1 MQIGTVERQ
10 GTKLLETTSKQ
21 SEPVED
27 AGLAQNPF
35 CKNMKSFILLWL
47 PNEPLYQWSIYRVKE
62 GSVHVRD
69 DVKLPHVL
77 NIWHFHYY
85 HGMLGNSV

>member
-1 MQIGTVERQ
+1 MDLSLEICTNLEKFPGTNKRIHIQVKKEMQIGTVERQ

-35 CKNMKSFILLWL
+35 CKNMKSFILL
-47 PNEPLYQWSIYRVKE
+47 
-62 GSVHVRD
+62 
-69 DVKLPHVL
+69 
-77 NIWHFHYY
+77 
-85 HGMLGNSV
+85 